1 MVARHAISGQA
12 LVRSYVSNTEYIH
25 GLVRII
31 CSVLTKTWPLPSDN
45 PMLSDPKIAE
55 VVISILS
62 ERGYA
67 VTMDERIHETP
78 KRVDPQTWDIIL
90 ERTHVFALNVR
101 FPQHHI
107 QPLEQKF

>member
-1 MVARHAISGQA
+1 MRSTFVAYVDYLQSTNLNLTAIH
-12 LVRSYVSNTEYIH
+12 R
-25 GLVRII
+25 
-31 CSVLTKTWPLPSDN
+31 DN

-78 KRVDPQTWDIIL
+78 KRVDPKTWDIIL